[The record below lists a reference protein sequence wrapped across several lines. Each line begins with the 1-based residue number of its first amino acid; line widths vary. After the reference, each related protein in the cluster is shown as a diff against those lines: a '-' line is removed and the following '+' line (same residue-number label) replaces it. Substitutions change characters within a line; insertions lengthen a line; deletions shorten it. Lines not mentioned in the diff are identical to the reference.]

1 MIMKS
6 LEQKVLEF
14 IEKQELIPP
23 GSKVL
28 VACSGGV
35 DSMALLHFLA
45 VHQEVLA
52 IETGAVHVDHML
64 RGQESADD
72 AKVVEQIC
80 KKYRLPFFSEQVPV
94 PSLLEQSGGNVQM
107 LCREE
112 RYKVFANI
120 MNENRFTL
128 LATGHHAEDQLETV
142 LIQLSKGRSLNGM
155 PIQRHIGEG
164 SVIRPFLPAMKGEL
178 YEYAATH
185 DLEYRE
191 DPSNQ
196 KDDYLRN
203 RIRQQIVPVLLEENP
218 AAAVSSVNRTVQR
231 QAEEALLN
239 ELAEKHWKELV
250 TYTDEQLPSFDRQAF
265 LSIPHA
271 LQTRVIQ
278 LLLSCLP
285 GPEMERPER
294 RFATAVELL
303 QHIQESAGNVMIDL
317 AYGYRFVREYDKL
330 LVTKKYIEPADFQP
344 NILEK
349 GMWHRWGNMQ
359 FYWQHAHSQP
369 IGQLMPAD
377 EIYYFQLPDNELPL
391 TARLREPGDRLRIQ
405 GMSQAKRV
413 SRLLID
419 EKIGMTQRQQ
429 QPVIT
434 TAGGTVCA
442 VPGVRYGKMFSRR
455 QPEGESYIWITRKG
469 ENR

>member
-1 MIMKS
+1 MKG

-14 IEKQELIPP
+14 IERQALIPP
-23 GSKVL
+23 GSRVL

-35 DSMALLHFLA
+35 DSIVLLHFLA
-45 VHQEVLA
+45 VHSELLS
-52 IETGAVHVDHML
+52 IETGAVHIDHML

-72 AKVVEQIC
+72 ANVVEQIC
-80 KKYRLPFFSEQVPV
+80 EKYRLPFFSEEVPV
-94 PSLLEQSGGNVQM
+94 PSLLERNGGNVQM

-112 RYKVFANI
+112 RYKKFSGI
-120 MNENRFTL
+120 MKEHRFTL

-142 LIQLSKGRSLNGM
+142 LIQLSKGRSMNGM
-155 PIQRHIGEG
+155 PIQRHFGEG
-164 SVIRPFLPAMKGEL
+164 SVIRPFLPAMKSEL
-178 YEYAATH
+178 YEYAATF

-203 RIRQQIVPVLLEENP
+203 RIRHQIVPVLLEENP
-218 AAAVSSVNRTVQR
+218 SAAVSSVRQTVQV

-239 ELAEKHWKELV
+239 ELAVKHWNELA

-265 LSIPHA
+265 LSIHEA
-271 LQTRVIQ
+271 LQKRVIQ

-285 GPEMERPER
+285 GPERERPER
-294 RFATAVELL
+294 RFAAADELL
-303 QHIQESAGNVMIDL
+303 QHIRESAGNVKIDL

-330 LVTKKYIEPADFQP
+330 LVTKRHMEPVDLQP
-344 NILEK
+344 KVLEK
-349 GMWHRWGNMQ
+349 GTWYQWGNMQ
-359 FYWQHAHSQP
+359 LYWQHAQTQP
-369 IGQLMPAD
+369 IGQLTPAD
-377 EIYYFQLPDNELPL
+377 EIRYFQLPDDELPL

-434 TAGGTVCA
+434 TASGTICA
-442 VPGVRYGKMFSRR
+442 VPGVRYSEVFSRH
-455 QPEGESYIWITRKG
+455 QPEGESYIWITREG